1 MQGIDAIIPTGY
13 LRLAKL
19 VRSSFPPNS
28 NLGGKINLM
37 FCRIVKE
44 QYLNGNSYLL
54 SYIGHLS
61 SQSRIW
67 GER

>member
-61 SQSRIW
+61 SQIRIW

>member
-44 QYLNGNSYLL
+44 Q
-54 SYIGHLS
+54 
-61 SQSRIW
+61 
-67 GER
+67 